1 MYIGIGDYSFGKIYP
16 EIPKA
21 NNLKLH
27 ELKDNSYFD
36 TVVATENVNN
46 FIRQGDIFDIKFGV
60 MYKRL
65 NGWFYRNTE
74 DIPYQFENID
84 DLEEAFSIRFV
95 SIANKILVKGCE
107 VLLEGK
113 KSQPVEVINIYTDY
127 IDYRDCYNDN
137 KEGTASK
144 LDIIKI
150 CKPFTGKVFNTFNQ
164 RIYNYYNG
172 VTYDIN
178 DGVVLYLTEED
189 FKIEDCPFIKVVD

>member
-1 MYIGIGDYSFGKIYP
+1 MYIRVDKEYGGFGKIYP

-36 TVVATENVNN
+36 TVVATANVNS

-60 MYKRL
+60 MYKKL
-65 NGWFYRNTE
+65 NGWFHRNAE
-74 DIPYQFENID
+74 DIPYQFESID
-84 DLEEAFSIRFV
+84 DLEKAFSIPFI

-107 VLLEGK
+107 VLLKK
-113 KSQPVEVINIYTDY
+113 KSYPVEVTNIYTDY
-127 IDYRDCYNDN
+127 IDYRDWYNDN

-150 CKPFTGKVFNTFNQ
+150 CKPFTGKVFNITNQ
-164 RIYNYYNG
+164 QIYNYYNG
-172 VTYDIN
+172 ISYD
-178 DGVVLYLTEED
+178 GSKYYLTED
-189 FKIEDCPFIKVVD
+189 DLKIEGCLFIKVVD